1 MLENE
6 YRTRF
11 IGFLCEMAEKY
22 LAQEQESGEREKAE
36 KAS

>member
-6 YRTRF
+6 CRIQF

-22 LAQEQESGEREKAE
+22 LAQKQENQEREKTE